1 MADAYETSRYEDA
14 PNFNHRFKV
23 ETNMNGEIVDH
34 RDGWAQREYKRGTPG
49 VYEPPEGSELG
60 PIKRGERMKPEK
72 PKPNPV
78 KRATRKTKTKTDDA
92 ALDAANTKD
101 LKTKNLK
108 L

>member
-1 MADAYETSRYEDA
+1 MGKEG
-14 PNFNHRFKV
+14 V
-23 ETNMNGEIVDH
+23 IDH
-34 RDGWAQREYKRGTPG
+34 REGFVQREYKRGTPG

-60 PIKRGERMKPEK
+60 PINRGQRQKAEK

-78 KRATRKTKTKTDDA
+78 KRARRKTKTDDA

-108 L
+108 Q